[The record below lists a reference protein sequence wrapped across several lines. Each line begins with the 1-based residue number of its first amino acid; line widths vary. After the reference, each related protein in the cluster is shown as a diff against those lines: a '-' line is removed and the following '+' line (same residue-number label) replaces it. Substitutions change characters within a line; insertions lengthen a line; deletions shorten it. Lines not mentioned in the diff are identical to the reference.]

1 MALTNKDGLGAAD
14 AGCPITPQGDCV
26 LNGMPVS
33 CSLIRECDS
42 VTGNLHYEY
51 AMPQSTGNVN
61 INVADTQGNLVG
73 YNNAQGRFVD
83 TADVPISSLINR
95 QATPANASSIV
106 EQAKVQAIREAQAQ
120 GLPAFQ
126 VALMAS
132 LAAARAFANIP
143 KPQTTNTQAGSV
155 TGAIINTPQTTTSQ
169 QGTPGSAHVN
179 NTNASTNNGG
189 AGGNNSVTPTGA
201 TTNTTGMNFSSLLT
215 AGGDWWSG
223 KTWGIDNK
231 WLAVGAALAVAV
243 GGGYIGGKTKRGF

>member
-51 AMPQSTGNVN
+51 AMPYPTGNVN

-73 YNNAQGRFVD
+73 YNDAQGRFVD
-83 TADVPISSLINR
+83 TKDVAISSLVPNLRSPLIHNESR
-95 QATPANASSIV
+95 MV
-106 EQAKVQAIREAQAQ
+106 
-120 GLPAFQ
+120 
-126 VALMAS
+126 
-132 LAAARAFANIP
+132 
-143 KPQTTNTQAGSV
+143 NTQAGQV
-155 TGAIINTPQTTTSQ
+155 TGAIVNTPQTTTSQ
-169 QGTPGSAHVN
+169 QGTPGAAHVN

-189 AGGNNSVTPTGA
+189 SGGNNSVTPNGA

-215 AGGDWWSG
+215 AGSDWWSG
-223 KTWGIDNK
+223 QTWGIDNK
-231 WLAVGAALAVAV
+231 WLAVGAALAVAL
-243 GGGYIGGKTKRGF
+243 GGGYIGGKTRRGF

>member
-1 MALTNKDGLGAAD
+1 MALTNKVGLGAAD

-42 VTGNLHYEY
+42 ITGNLHYEY
-51 AMPQSTGNVN
+51 AMPYSTGNVN

-73 YNNAQGRFVD
+73 YNDAQGRFVD
-83 TADVPISSLINR
+83 TADVSIASLTKATNAANRATNAANQLARAQATALAEGHRLGYTGANLAAYIARETAWAVSSL
-95 QATPANASSIV
+95 
-106 EQAKVQAIREAQAQ
+106 
-120 GLPAFQ
+120 
-126 VALMAS
+126 
-132 LAAARAFANIP
+132 
-143 KPQTTNTQAGSV
+143 NTQAGQV

-169 QGTPGSAHVN
+169 QGTPGSAHVI
-179 NTNASTNNGG
+179 NTNASTSNGG
-189 AGGNNSVTPTGA
+189 SGGNNSVTPTGQ

-215 AGGDWWSG
+215 AGSDWWSG
-223 KTWGIDNK
+223 KTWGIDNT